1 MTALP
6 IAPVNAALGL
16 ARHGV
21 PVFPCRVADKTPY
34 TPQGFKN
41 ASADPALIRHWWS
54 RWPDALI
61 GVPTGDKFVVVD
73 CDLQH
78 VEAQWWYAHANL
90 PLTRKHTTRSG
101 GRHLL
106 FQPNDAVTCTAGK
119 IHPHIDTRG
128 KGGFIIWWPACGLDV
143 LHANVLAPL
152 PDWIIRALE
161 RPKPV
166 YRPRRAIDICRAP
179 AQVAGIIRTVAQAPE
194 GKRNSVAYWG
204 ACRLA
209 ELAYQQVISREDAI
223 DTIVEAAS
231 RAGLP
236 YAEAL
241 RAARSAFGPSG
252 RGQ

>member
-1 MTALP
+1 
-6 IAPVNAALGL
+6 
-16 ARHGV
+16 
-21 PVFPCRVADKTPY
+21 VFPCRVADKTPY

-41 ASADPALIRHWWS
+41 ASADPTLIRHWWS

-78 VEAQWWYAHANL
+78 VEAQWWYARANL

-106 FQPNDAVTCTAGK
+106 FRPNDAVTCTAGK

-128 KGGFIIWWPACGLDV
+128 KGGFIIWWPACGLEV
-143 LHANVLAPL
+143 LHARVLAPV
-152 PDWIIRALE
+152 PDWIVRALE
-161 RPKPV
+161 RPKAV
-166 YRPRRAIDICRAP
+166 YRPRRAIDIDRAP
-179 AQVAGIIRTVAQAPE
+179 AKVAGIIRTVAQAPE
-194 GKRNSVAYWG
+194 GKRNSVAFWG

-209 ELAYQQVISREDAI
+209 DLADQQVISREDAI
-223 DTIVEAAS
+223 ATIIEAAS

-241 RAARSAFGPSG
+241 RTARSAFGLSG
-252 RGQ
+252 RTQ